1 MLECPKCHAALEDGS
16 RFCDLCGA
24 PIPEDVSNIP
34 PRVKVPTI
42 SPAIF
47 QLKQDINP
55 LAPYKGDQPY
65 IFISYAHADAKKVYP
80 IIKKLQEDGF
90 RVWYDDGIDPGT
102 EWDQS
107 IADAIQKC
115 RYFFAFLSRSYLQSE
130 NCKDEMNYARDL
142 NPAPKRLLLYLE
154 DVSLN
159 GGMELRQSRI
169 QAIHCYKYQSLTQMY
184 SRIYEA
190 PELEKCHEKGK
201 NPIVS
206 ILSGKDSSPLYKPG
220 AKIKRSKPNRRKGGV
235 NPKLILGGAGA
246 VIVLILALIFI
257 PKITVLFSGDKK
269 EDDAEASARTEQEQE
284 TEEMQ
289 MPAAEENEAEETEE
303 EEPTEDLKLV
313 SIQEPV
319 EYQNFSIAEDVANT
333 MGDTYQKA
341 VLLFGW
347 NSAYVRYN
355 VGDFNHF
362 TGFYSVPTEGT
373 ESGTEFTLLIYLDEN
388 TDEPYLK
395 EKLSRSTV
403 ETVLDIDVSDAQFV
417 TFRLEGDRNCG
428 LLLDAVLTQ

>member
-1 MLECPKCHAALEDGS
+1 MLECPKCHAKLEDGS

-24 PIPEDVSNIP
+24 PIPENAADTQAKPKNPVIN
-34 PRVKVPTI
+34 
-42 SPAIF
+42 PAVF
-47 QLKQDINP
+47 QRAQDISP

-65 IFISYAHADAKKVYP
+65 IFISYAHADARKVYP

-107 IADAIQKC
+107 IADSIQGC

-201 NPIVS
+201 KPLVS
-206 ILSGKDSSPLYKPG
+206 ILSGRDSSPLYKPG
-220 AKIKRSKPNRRKGGV
+220 AKIKRPKPDRRGNGI
-235 NPKLILGGAGA
+235 NPKLILAGAGA
-246 VIVLILALIFI
+246 VIVLILVLVLV
-257 PKITVLFSGDKK
+257 PKISGLFSREAK
-269 EDDAEASARTEQEQE
+269 EEDAEVLSQTEQETME
-284 TEEMQ
+284 T
-289 MPAAEENEAEETEE
+289 PAEEETGESDAEK
-303 EEPTEDLKLV
+303 PDPAEDLKLT

-319 EYQNFSIAEDVANT
+319 EYQNFSIAEDVTNT
-333 MGDTYQKA
+333 MGTTYERA
-341 VLLFGW
+341 VLLYDW

-355 VGDFNHF
+355 VSDYSRF
-362 TGFYSVPTEGT
+362 TATYSVPTEGM
-373 ESGTEFTLLIYLDEN
+373 ESGSEFTLWIYLDEN
-388 TDEPYLK
+388 EEEPWLK

-403 ETVLDIDVSDAQFV
+403 ETELDIDVSDAHFI
-417 TFRLEGDRNCG
+417 TFKVEGDRSCG
-428 LLLDAVLTQ
+428 LLLSDALLTQ

>member
-1 MLECPKCHAALEDGS
+1 MLECPNCHAKLEDGS

-24 PIPEDVSNIP
+24 PIPEAASNIP
-34 PRVKVPTI
+34 PKVKMPSI

-47 QLKQDINP
+47 QLKQDISP

-90 RVWYDDGIDPGT
+90 RIWYDDGIDPGT

-107 IADAIQKC
+107 IADSIQRC

-201 NPIVS
+201 KPLVS
-206 ILSGKDSSPLYKPG
+206 ILTGKDSSPLYKPG
-220 AKIKRSKPNRRKGGV
+220 AKIKRSRPDHRKGGV

-246 VIVLILALIFI
+246 VIVLILALVFI
-257 PKITVLFSGDKK
+257 PKIAGLFSGDKE
-269 EDDAEASARTEQEQE
+269 EDDAEVLAQTEQEQE
-284 TEEMQ
+284 YGEMQ
-289 MPAAEENEAEETEE
+289 AAEESVETDAEETA
-303 EEPTEDLKLV
+303 PTEDLKLI

-333 MGDTYQKA
+333 MGTTYPKA
-341 VLLFGW
+341 VLLYNW

-355 VGDFNHF
+355 VSDYSRL
-362 TGFYSVPTEGT
+362 TATYSVPTEGM
-373 ESGTEFTLLIYLDEN
+373 ESGSEFTLWIYLDEN
-388 TDEPYLK
+388 EDEPWLK

-403 ETVLDIDVSDAQFV
+403 ETELDIDVSDAHFI
-417 TFRLEGDRNCG
+417 TFKVEGNRSCG
-428 LLLDAVLTQ
+428 LLLSDAVLAQ

>member
-1 MLECPKCHAALEDGS
+1 MMLECPKCHAKLEDGS
-16 RFCDLCGA
+16 RFCDLCGT
-24 PIPEDVSNIP
+24 PIPENTADTP
-34 PRVKVPTI
+34 VKPKNPVINPAVFQRTQEI
-42 SPAIF
+42 S
-47 QLKQDINP
+47 P

-107 IADAIQKC
+107 IADSIQKC

-201 NPIVS
+201 KPLVS
-206 ILSGKDSSPLYKPG
+206 ILSGRDSSPLYKPG
-220 AKIKRSKPNRRKGGV
+220 AKIKRTKPDHRKNGV
-235 NPKLILGGAGA
+235 NPKLILTGAGA
-246 VIVLILALIFI
+246 VVVLILALILV
-257 PKITVLFSGDKK
+257 PKIAGLFSRDAK
-269 EDDAEASARTEQEQE
+269 EKEAEVLSETEQESEGTQAS
-284 TEEMQ
+284 EESGDTD
-289 MPAAEENEAEETEE
+289 AEETE
-303 EEPTEDLKLV
+303 PVEDLKLTSV
-313 SIQEPV
+313 QEPV
-319 EYQNFSIAEDVANT
+319 EYQSFSIVEDVANT
-333 MGDTYQKA
+333 MGTTYEKA
-341 VLLFGW
+341 VLLYNW
-347 NSAYVRYN
+347 NFAYVRYN
-355 VGDFNHF
+355 VSDYNRF
-362 TGFYSVPTEGT
+362 TATYSVPTEGM
-373 ESGTEFTLLIYLDEN
+373 ESGSEFTLWIYLDEN
-388 TDEPYLK
+388 EDEPFLK

-403 ETVLDIDVSDAQFV
+403 ETELDIDVSDAHFI
-417 TFRLEGDRNCG
+417 TFKLEGERNCG
-428 LLLDAVLTQ
+428 LLLSDALLTQ